1 MFEKDKIEPEKII
14 GMKPE
19 ELKARLDSSV
29 TKDDLT
35 AATKDIGEMKS
46 GLEAIKE
53 ALAKLT
59 APKETPVIEPG
70 DPTTEV
76 LTDPAGFINKHTK
89 PIVDANTETRAQ
101 VQEMRARQNPKFSN
115 IFVQFGDELVANA
128 SKFPASNRAQDG
140 FWEWNIRTFL
150 GDKYI
155 KGDLQNADYPSLIGT
170 STVAP
175 NPDGSS
181 NDPNKG
187 FKPEMAQ
194 WLKDRNVPL
203 DKAAKIQSLMSNG
216 EQLTLT
222 AVKGGNA

>member
-1 MFEKDKIEPEKII
+1 MFEKIEPEKII

-35 AATKDIGEMKS
+35 AATKDIGEMKT

-59 APKETPVIEPG
+59 APKDPPVADPG

-89 PIVDANTETRAQ
+89 PIVDANMETRAQ
-101 VQEMRARQNPKFSN
+101 VMEMRARQNPKFSN
-115 IFVQFGDELVANA
+115 IFVQYGDELITHA
-128 SKFPASNRAQDG
+128 SKFPAESRAKDG
-140 FWEWNIRTFL
+140 FWEFTVRTFL

-155 KGDLQNADYPSLIGT
+155 KGDLQNSDYPSLIGT
-170 STVAP
+170 STTAL
-175 NPDGSS
+175 NTDGSS

-203 DKAAKIQSLMSNG
+203 DKAAKIQTLMNNG